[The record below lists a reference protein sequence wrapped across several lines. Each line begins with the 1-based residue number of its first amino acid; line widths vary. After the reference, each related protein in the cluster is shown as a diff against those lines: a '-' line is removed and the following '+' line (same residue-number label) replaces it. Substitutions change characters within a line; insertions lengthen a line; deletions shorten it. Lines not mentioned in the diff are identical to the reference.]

1 MKRRLNLLLTA
12 LLLALA
18 LTACGSDMGWSEGT
32 GGDWNDSAAGDR
44 DGVSKGERN
53 DGVIGG
59 NSSRNRS
66 GTNAANGRTGSI
78 GGDLADDARDALT
91 GAEDLVEDAMDGS
104 AVRQN
109 QGVDY
114 RQMVRNGQIHDRDG
128 DLTDMEN
135 SVTPGKTHF

>member
-12 LLLALA
+12 LLLTLA
-18 LTACGSDMGWSEGT
+18 LTACGSDMSRSEGT

-44 DGVSKGERN
+44 NGVSKGERN
-53 DGVIGG
+53 DGVFGG

-66 GTNAANGRTGSI
+66 GTNAANDRTGSI

-91 GAEDLVEDAMDGS
+91 GAGDLVEDAMDGG

-114 RQMVRNGQIHDRDG
+114 KQMVRNGQVHDRDG

-135 SVTPGKTHF
+135 SATPGKTHF

>member
-18 LTACGSDMGWSEGT
+18 LTACGSDMSRSEGT

-44 DGVSKGERN
+44 NGVSKGERN
-53 DGVIGG
+53 DGVLGG

-66 GTNAANGRTGSI
+66 GTNAANDRTGSI

-91 GAEDLVEDAMDGS
+91 GAGDLVEDAMDGG

-114 RQMVRNGQIHDRDG
+114 KQMVRNGQVHDRDG

-135 SVTPGKTHF
+135 SATPGKTHF